1 MKRTA
6 VLKKLRDAAKACGL
20 SYDESELKNHT
31 GITIDGKRSTLG
43 RHSEIDDVTARK
55 FFDQFADQLGKGWW
69 RK

>member
-6 VLKKLRDAAKACGL
+6 VLKKLKQAAKAAGKDF
-20 SYDESELKNHT
+20 SVIELRNHT
-31 GITIDGKRSTLG
+31 GITVGSTRSTLG

-55 FFDQFADQLGKGWW
+55 FFDQFARELGKGWW